1 LKSAKG
7 KKLNCYNFNLVGKR
21 KNFIEV
27 RRDTRTTDH
36 KTKGGPRQ
44 HERQQHVATTAAAAT
59 ATAATSVTAT
69 ATPTAATCACCHL
82 CNSHTHAY
90 MRAKFF
96 FNKIKFNAA
105 KMLGAWHSFGSIFF
119 FFLNFFVFFLLQIA
133 WQTPSTRMTTPATAN
148 ANELQMQCTC
158 IKNENG

>member
-44 HERQQHVATTAAAAT
+44 HERQQHVATTVA
-59 ATAATSVTAT
+59 AATSVTAT

-119 FFLNFFVFFLLQIA
+119 LYTF
-133 WQTPSTRMTTPATAN
+133 S
-148 ANELQMQCTC
+148 
-158 IKNENG
+158 